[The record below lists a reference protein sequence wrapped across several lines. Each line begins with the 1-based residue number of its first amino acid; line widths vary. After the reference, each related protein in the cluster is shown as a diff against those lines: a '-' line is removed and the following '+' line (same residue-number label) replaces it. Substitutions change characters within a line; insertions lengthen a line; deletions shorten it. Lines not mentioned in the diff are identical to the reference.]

1 MFFKPE
7 RGLFPPALQ
16 KALGILPVPPLGFA
30 LTRAVRRLAH
40 TRTDLFERL
49 GTYKRTHFIID
60 PIDIP
65 HVFRLIPNGE
75 HATVEMFRRKDAPEG
90 AARISGPLIVLLG
103 LVDGTYDG
111 DAVFFTRD
119 LVIEGDTDAVLA
131 LRNTM
136 EEADLSPAEFLGFNG
151 RPREVVDGATNKTL
165 GHLRRL
171 LDAPTATS

>member
-1 MFFKPE
+1 MNQQRE
-7 RGLFPPALQ
+7 RGSLPPLFSGALRLVPP
-16 KALGILPVPPLGFA
+16 PPLGFV
-30 LTRAVRRLAH
+30 LTRAVRRLAVQ
-40 TRTDLFERL
+40 RPDLFERL
-49 GTYKRTHFIID
+49 DVYRHAHFIID

-75 HATVEMFRRKDAPEG
+75 HATVEMI
-90 AARISGPLIVLLG
+90 ARSKCPKGTAKISGPLVVLLG

-136 EEADLSPAEFLGFNG
+136 EEADLTPAELLGFKG
-151 RPREVVDGATNKTL
+151 DLRDKLDTVTQKGLGA
-165 GHLRRL
+165 LRRQL
-171 LDAPTATS
+171 NAPEAY